1 MALTAITTA
10 TAATPA
16 AASARFACFAC
27 FSGFA
32 DWRVTCVHGRL
43 DGRVP
48 DRQSAGHVEFG
59 LHRLARLLG
68 HASRLAPASR
78 FVRPGRGLRCRAGI
92 DDFGGCQIVIEL
104 RGPGLRRTGR
114 TIAVASVG
122 ATTPGF
128 TALLSCLAL
137 AIVTRLT
144 RLTRFPRLP
153 GFAAFTGLP
162 IFTRRP
168 AFAGLARLTTV
179 TSTAIAAAAVTATLA
194 AVAIG

>member
-1 MALTAITTA
+1 LALTAITTA

-32 DWRVTCVHGRL
+32 DWRVSCVHGRL

-137 AIVTRLT
+137 ANVT